1 MSVEQ
6 KYQETL
12 EQLYFVTRD
21 LTEVQKKQ
29 EQTFIAVSELSSL
42 ISTFHTSLDTLQGE
56 RKTKAINTIKTLQMV
71 FSEIGSSYLMEL
83 YFRNKCFQYE
93 KSIMEATQKIEKLE
107 KEITILNNLNNFDN
121 E

>member
-93 KSIMEATQKIEKLE
+93 KSIMEATKKIELLE
-107 KEITILNNLNNFDN
+107 KEINILTQIDELA
-121 E
+121 

>member
-21 LTEVQKKQ
+21 LTQVQKKQ
-29 EQTFIAVSELSSL
+29 EQTFIALSELSAL
-42 ISTFHTSLDTLQGE
+42 ISTFYTSLDTLQGE
-56 RKTKAINTIKTLQMV
+56 RKTKGLNIIKTLQMV

-83 YFRNKCFQYE
+83 YFRNKCFEYE
-93 KSIMEATQKIEKLE
+93 KSIMEATKKIERLE
-107 KEITILNNLNNFDN
+107 KEINILTQIDNLT
-121 E
+121 

>member
-42 ISTFHTSLDTLQGE
+42 ISTFHASLDTLQGE

-93 KSIMEATQKIEKLE
+93 KSIMEATQKIERLE
-107 KEITILNNLNNFDN
+107 KEINILTQIDELA
-121 E
+121 

>member
-29 EQTFIAVSELSSL
+29 EQTFIAVSELSAL

-93 KSIMEATQKIEKLE
+93 KSIMEATQKIERLE
-107 KEITILNNLNNFDN
+107 KEINILTQIDELA
-121 E
+121 

>member
-29 EQTFIAVSELSSL
+29 EQTFIAVSELSTL

-93 KSIMEATQKIEKLE
+93 KSIMEATQKIERLE
-107 KEITILNNLNNFDN
+107 KEINILTQIDELA
-121 E
+121 

>member
-93 KSIMEATQKIEKLE
+93 KSIMEATKKIERLE
-107 KEITILNNLNNFDN
+107 KEINILTQIDELA
-121 E
+121 

>member
-21 LTEVQKKQ
+21 LTKVQKKQ
-29 EQTFIAVSELSSL
+29 EQTFIALSELSEL
-42 ISTFHTSLDTLQGE
+42 ISTFNTSLDTLQGE
-56 RKTKAINTIKTLQMV
+56 RKTKALNIIKTLQMV

-83 YFRNKCFQYE
+83 YFRNKCFEYE
-93 KSIMEATQKIEKLE
+93 KSIMEATQKIERLE
-107 KEITILNNLNNFDN
+107 KEINILTQIDNLT
-121 E
+121 

>member
-93 KSIMEATQKIEKLE
+93 KSIIEATKKIERLE
-107 KEITILNNLNNFDN
+107 KEINILTQIDELA
-121 E
+121 

>member
-21 LTEVQKKQ
+21 LTKVQKKQ
-29 EQTFIAVSELSSL
+29 EQTFIALSELSAL
-42 ISTFHTSLDTLQGE
+42 ISTFYTSLDTLQGE
-56 RKTKAINTIKTLQMV
+56 RKTKALNIIKTLQMV

-83 YFRNKCFQYE
+83 YFRNKCFEYE
-93 KSIMEATQKIEKLE
+93 KSIMEATQKIERLE
-107 KEITILNNLNNFDN
+107 KEINILTQIDELA
-121 E
+121 

>member
-1 MSVEQ
+1 MSAEQ

-21 LTEVQKKQ
+21 LTELQKKQ
-29 EQTFIAVSELSSL
+29 EQTFIAVSELSAL

-56 RKTKAINTIKTLQMV
+56 RKIKAINTIKTLQMV

-93 KSIMEATQKIEKLE
+93 KSIMEATKKIERLE
-107 KEITILNNLNNFDN
+107 KEINILTQIDELA
-121 E
+121 

>member
-29 EQTFIAVSELSSL
+29 EQTFIAVSELSTL

-93 KSIMEATQKIEKLE
+93 KSIMEATKKIERLE
-107 KEITILNNLNNFDN
+107 KEINILTQIDELA
-121 E
+121 